1 MGIVKKNGTL
11 NQYAAALIQK
21 KARSLVGR
29 YGFTDADVE
38 DIEQDLWLDLLKR
51 ESRFDPER
59 GAETTFIAMIIDN
72 RVATIVEHQSAEK
85 RGYETVVQ
93 SLDDKIDC
101 GDEPGILRHEVVN
114 QDTYLVESWEAAW
127 IEADRRHRRAEIDR
141 AIEALPA
148 KLQEI
153 ARLLETVSIT
163 DAARIT
169 GIPRTTVNEMRNA
182 IRKEFKKRG
191 IDDWLK

>member
-1 MGIVKKNGTL
+1 M
-11 NQYAAALIQK
+11 
-21 KARSLVGR
+21 
-29 YGFTDADVE
+29 
-38 DIEQDLWLDLLKR
+38 
-51 ESRFDPER
+51 
-59 GAETTFIAMIIDN
+59 
-72 RVATIVEHQSAEK
+72 ATIVEHQSAEK